1 MRRIF
6 INPGDIILITERDFD
21 TKKVDIIS
29 KFESSQLDYL
39 KDHLGSKMPNF
50 NKLNSENDVLFQD
63 KLNDTDH
70 SDSDDNYLEDSDGVR
85 VEDSDTEQVNNK
97 NNL

>member
-1 MRRIF
+1 
-6 INPGDIILITERDFD
+6 
-21 TKKVDIIS
+21 
-29 KFESSQLDYL
+29 
-39 KDHLGSKMPNF
+39 MPNF